1 MPVGCLVPGILISTR
16 LEAAV
21 AFRVASIFLTL
32 CGPLIWLNRQAPKEQ
47 TVPVT
52 PLMRCHEVII
62 DLRPPLLTDGL
73 IF

>member
-1 MPVGCLVPGILISTR
+1 MGVFFAWTVSLVIAIIAYAVGFLMFEQSTR
-16 LEAAV
+16 TEILGP
-21 AFRVASIFLTL
+21 LTL
-32 CGPLIWLNRQAPKEQ
+32 SAEEQ